1 MYRIKI
7 PLTLTYQTPFR
18 KSDLLLKS
26 FSFLSTNNEK
36 NEMSP
41 SLSNS
46 RQSSIFLNKNL
57 FINGEYQIV
66 TTKRFTKSTYSITL
80 YGILY
85 PLIIYSGV
93 KVVYKVLALKIFS
106 TCFYVFIFLGLNMIK
121 SNLVQ
126 RSAHF
131 VTELNLLDDGKRLK
145 IVTMSK
151 SFIVDISNIR
161 LLKDEEKLAYEA
173 YYAERLKNFIP
184 FIINNSMYLLHSK
197 AEVLNK
203 EALKSVSMGSYIQ
216 ISSNDGNDDKT
227 IDV

>member
-1 MYRIKI
+1 MYQKRI
-7 PLTLTYQTPFR
+7 PLLLTQHSSLR
-18 KSDLLLKS
+18 KSNLFIKS
-26 FSFLSTNNEK
+26 FSFFTTNNEK
-36 NEMSP
+36 NEKSS

-46 RQSSIFLNKNL
+46 HQSIILLSKNL

-66 TTKRFTKSTYSITL
+66 TTKRFSKSAYSLTL

-85 PLIIYSGV
+85 PLIVYSGV
-93 KVVYKVLALKIFS
+93 KVVYKLLALKIFG
-106 TCFYVFIFLGLNMIK
+106 TCFYVLIFLGLNMMK

-203 EALKSVSMGSYIQ
+203 EVLKNVSMGNYIQ
-216 ISSNDGNDDKT
+216 ISSNDENDET